1 MDLNK
6 EKVEVFIETHQLQV
20 DILDYAGC
28 KLYNVG
34 SFPSKRR
41 LDDYYS
47 KKEVDGE
54 IVIKSFSTI
63 SDEDSESPDKFLKN
77 SYDDI
82 RKIQPDEVAFQ
93 LNEGK
98 YSVPVDDCFIELE
111 YIFSEKIYVIS
122 HDLFPYKKLYLRGED
137 YLVRKFLSEV
147 DHYVKKNDKNY
158 VRVYSCTS
166 KGYWEMICKN
176 NRREVDTVF
185 IKNRGEIIT
194 DLEEFLNS
202 ENDYQIFGHP
212 YKRNYLFYGPP
223 GNGKTSFINAIASKF
238 NFKIYMLSFSSNM
251 TDEIFKK
258 LVSTIPKN
266 ALLVMEDIDALFDEK
281 KGISMSAV
289 LNIMDGLAR
298 KSRIISLMTTNNY
311 HKLTDVFKRPGRIDM
326 IIEFSKADEDCFKDM
341 AAFMCKYHKKENL
354 SIDGQAS
361 NFYSQVAYMEPSRAL
376 VQKFLFEN
384 RKKNP
389 EEIFSNKMIGKFKE
403 MHNIYAQKEKGCNLY
418 A

>member
-20 DILDYAGC
+20 DILEYAGC
-28 KLYNVG
+28 KLYNIG

-98 YSVPVDDCFIELE
+98 YSVPVDDGFIELE

-185 IKNRGEIIT
+185 IKNRGEIIM

-341 AAFMCKYHKKENL
+341 AAFMCKYHKKENM